1 MVQPVHPR
9 EYVRSQNRVDEGRRI
24 LKLAGPLVVNNLS
37 IAGMQFADA
46 VMAGSIG
53 ARELAAVAVGGSVW
67 FLGFTMCLGIMMALS
82 PIAARLYGAGQE
94 SLIGRYTR
102 QALWLALALGISL
115 FVLMHAL
122 VDPVLTFV
130 GVSAEFR
137 DLTIGYAE
145 TIVWGAPAI
154 CAFLAF
160 RFTTEGIGETTPI
173 MYTSLIA
180 LVSNVFFNW
189 VFMFGHL
196 GWPAL
201 GAVGAA
207 VSSAITMYL
216 IMLVLGAHLLLHP
229 RYRPLQIFA
238 RVAPVRLPVLGE
250 IVRLGVPISVTITAE
265 IGLFAAVSIMIGTR
279 GSDIAAAHQIAI
291 NFASTMF
298 MVPLALSSGTTV
310 RVGQALGAGFDDD
323 ARYAG
328 FTGILMSGLF
338 MTVSALT
345 LLVFRDQIVGIYTD
359 DVAVQTIAIS
369 MLLMAAVF
377 QVADGVQIGAA
388 GALRG
393 FKDMRLP
400 MVINTFSYWV
410 LAFPLSYLAA
420 VVYRA
425 PPSYI
430 WGGFV
435 IGLSVAAILLTIRY
449 NKVSRP
455 RTQP

>member
-1 MVQPVHPR
+1 MVQPAPPK
-9 EYVRSQNRVDEGRRI
+9 EFVRSQNRVDEGRRI

-67 FLGFTMCLGIMMALS
+67 FLGFTMCLGLMMALS

-94 SLIGRYTR
+94 RLIGRYTR
-102 QALWLALALGISL
+102 QALWLALALGTGL
-115 FVLMHAL
+115 FVLMHAFAG
-122 VDPVLTFV
+122 PVLTFV
-130 GVSAEFR
+130 DVSEEFR
-137 DLTIGYAE
+137 DLTIDYAE

-160 RFTTEGIGETTPI
+160 RFTTEGIGETAPI

-196 GWPAL
+196 GAPEL

-207 VSSAITMYL
+207 VASAITMYL
-216 IMLVLGAHLLLHP
+216 IMLVLGAHLFFHP
-229 RYRPLQIFA
+229 RYRPLDIFA
-238 RVAPVRLPVLGE
+238 RMPPVRLPVLNE
-250 IVRLGVPISVTITAE
+250 IIRLGMPISVTVTAE
-265 IGLFAAVSIMIGTR
+265 VGLFAAVSIMIGTR

-310 RVGQALGAGFDDD
+310 RVGQALGAGFAED

-338 MTVSALT
+338 MTVSAIT
-345 LLVFRDQIVGIYTD
+345 LLMFRDQIVGIYTD
-359 DVAVQTIAIS
+359 DVAVQAIAIS

-393 FKDMRLP
+393 FKDTRLP

-420 VVYRA
+420 VVYRS

-435 IGLSVAAILLTIRY
+435 IGLSVAAILLTARY
-449 NKVSRP
+449 NRVSRP
-455 RTQP
+455 VTQP